1 MLKIRYIFQKL
12 SLIITAAFLLACGD
26 DEVESVEL
34 RDVQTQLDEDD
45 ENLLTYLQTH
55 FYNYEDF
62 QSNPTDYSI
71 RIALDTVA
79 GDNAN
84 KTPLIDQVDF
94 KQVEVTNADGDVINH
109 KLYYI
114 KVREGMGERPSE
126 VDSTYVRYTG
136 NLLDGTE
143 FEKRELPIWFDLP
156 GVITGFR
163 KGLPEFRTGSFTQNE
178 DGTFDFFDY
187 GQGILFLPSG
197 LAYYSRAQ
205 GNVPAYSPLIFT
217 ISLFTLKYTDHDGDG
232 VLSRDEDLD
241 GDGNAFNDDTDG
253 DGTANMY
260 DFDDDGDGVPTRDE
274 LDLDQNGI
282 PGDSDGDGIPNHLDP
297 DSAS

>member
-71 RIALDTVA
+71 RIALDTLA

-84 KTPLIDQVDF
+84 KTPLIDHVDL

-109 KLYYI
+109 KLY
-114 KVREGMGERPSE
+114 
-126 VDSTYVRYTG
+126 
-136 NLLDGTE
+136 
-143 FEKRELPIWFDLP
+143 
-156 GVITGFR
+156 
-163 KGLPEFRTGSFTQNE
+163 
-178 DGTFDFFDY
+178 
-187 GQGILFLPSG
+187 
-197 LAYYSRAQ
+197 
-205 GNVPAYSPLIFT
+205 
-217 ISLFTLKYTDHDGDG
+217 
-232 VLSRDEDLD
+232 
-241 GDGNAFNDDTDG
+241 
-253 DGTANMY
+253 
-260 DFDDDGDGVPTRDE
+260 
-274 LDLDQNGI
+274 
-282 PGDSDGDGIPNHLDP
+282 
-297 DSAS
+297 